1 MDKIKLPR
9 HIIAKMVN
17 DNPQAIK
24 ALENMQL
31 VALNTPADLESV
43 NQLAGHALD
52 VALQAL
58 MMVVTAPKDEAYLQ
72 AVGVPMEQVDYL
84 TPVAIEINVDNY
96 LGVL

>member
-31 VALNTPADLESV
+31 VALNTPADLEGV
-43 NQLAGHALD
+43 NQLASHALD

-58 MMVVTAPKDEAYLQ
+58 MMVATTPRNEPYLY
-72 AVGVPMEQVDYL
+72 AVSVPMEQMDYL

-96 LGVL
+96 LGIL